1 MNPLSIHSYTFIPT
15 WTTALGEK
23 AALMAA
29 AAGYNRLVIPLR
41 DHTVIEPPAII
52 SLLEKQGL
60 EPVTTANQ
68 RPEADISSTD
78 REIWRAGL
86 ERHRTSLR
94 LARDIGAKHMGGI
107 LYSVF
112 GKAQHAPSEENTKA
126 VAEALALL
134 ADDAAIMGLRLALEI
149 VNRYESN
156 LINTVAQGV
165 DMMRRVGAKNL
176 YLHLDTFHM
185 NIEEEDPLA
194 ALEQALP
201 YLAYFEIDQNNRGPL
216 DRGSIDFSPMLA
228 RLRTAGYRDMIGV
241 EAFSSAISGPEV
253 AAGVGAWRN
262 LFGDGAAVARSGI
275 DVLRRAGFAA

>member
-1 MNPLSIHSYTFIPT
+1 MSPLSIHSYTFIPT
-15 WTTALGEK
+15 WTTAFGEK
-23 AALMAA
+23 AALMAG
-29 AAGYNRLVIPLR
+29 AAGYNHLVIPLR
-41 DHTVIEPPAII
+41 DHAAIEPAAITAM
-52 SLLEKQGL
+52 LKKNGL
-60 EPVTTANQ
+60 EAVTTANQ
-68 RPEADISSTD
+68 RPDADISSTD
-78 REIWRAGL
+78 RDIWRAGL
-86 ERHRTSLR
+86 ERHRLSLR

-112 GKAQHAPSEENTKA
+112 GKAQHAAAEENVKA

-134 ADDAAIMGLRLALEI
+134 ARDAATMGLRLALEI

-165 DMMRRVGAKNL
+165 DMMRRVGAENL
-176 YLHLDTFHM
+176 HLHLDTFHM

-201 YLAYFEIDQNNRGPL
+201 YLAYFEIDQNNRGRL
-216 DRGSIDFSPMLA
+216 DRGSIDFGPMLA
-228 RLRTAGYRDMIGV
+228 RLRAAGYRDMIGV

-262 LFGDGAAVARSGI
+262 LFDDGAVVARSGI
-275 DVLRRAGFAA
+275 DVLRQAGFAE

>member
-1 MNPLSIHSYTFIPT
+1 
-15 WTTALGEK
+15 
-23 AALMAA
+23 MASST
-29 AAGYNRLVIPLR
+29 GYSHLVIPLR
-41 DHTVIEPPAII
+41 DHAAIEPAAITAM
-52 SLLEKQGL
+52 LEKHGL
-60 EPVTTANQ
+60 EAVTTANQ
-68 RPEADISSTD
+68 RPDADISSTD
-78 REIWRAGL
+78 RDIWRAGL
-86 ERHRTSLR
+86 ERHRLSLR
-94 LARDIGAKHMGGI
+94 LARDIGARHMGGI

-112 GKAQHAPSEENTKA
+112 GKAQHAAAEENVKA

-134 ADDAAIMGLRLALEI
+134 ADDAAAMGLRLALEI

-176 YLHLDTFHM
+176 HLHLDTFHM

-201 YLAYFEIDQNNRGPL
+201 YLAYFEIDQNNRGRL
-216 DRGSIDFSPMLA
+216 DRGSIDFGPMLA

-262 LFGDGAAVARSGI
+262 LFDDGAVVARSGI
-275 DVLRRAGFAA
+275 DVLRQAGFAA